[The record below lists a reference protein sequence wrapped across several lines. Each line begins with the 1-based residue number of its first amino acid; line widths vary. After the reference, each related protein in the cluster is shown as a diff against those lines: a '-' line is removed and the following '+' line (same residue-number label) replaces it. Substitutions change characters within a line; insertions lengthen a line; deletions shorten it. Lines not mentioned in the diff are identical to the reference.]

1 MRYIK
6 NYTSFLLEKK
16 NIELPWC
23 DFFNRNFRRVVGNNK
38 EAKIEKLQKFLSK
51 DIFNSVLNKS
61 IILSDTDKKLYSQSN
76 TIDKFAILMK
86 SEYNNQM
93 TDIYYDDL
101 GNIKDF
107 LSDTGTT
114 LAMLDVSD
122 FEHLVDKANEYHE
135 RLASGISPTTSSIRT
150 DETENTD
157 VFITY
162 PNGWYWINLNTSFSE
177 DEKKNMGHCG
187 QDSGKILFSL
197 RDDKKQSH
205 VTASYDVNQ
214 KALYQIKGRG
224 NTKPLPIYHKMI
236 VDMVLNEK
244 YQVEIFKTGS
254 YKPELDFSLTDLPED
269 EMKAIYK
276 QKPSLEMTDKMFEQY
291 LKIGDYKSM
300 LSMCVNGFVY
310 TGYMSKA
317 DSNEKIQKIFDFIDE
332 QKINPEKNKDIVKR
346 FIESTI
352 LLTWKAAGYDDE
364 ILDTISSLG
373 VPLDYSEYDIIEYPD
388 IERLQKYFKIEIND
402 YTLSHYI
409 VQVDMVAF
417 NYAIST
423 KDFYLN
429 NDMLESLVDGNV
441 SFIQAEYFLSKIITS
456 DYKMSL
462 YLLTSYLATAN
473 VKNMTTNLDSKIN
486 MFISEF
492 DLYIKDTVETIGS
505 DIANMDSVNLNFDI
519 KRSII
524 DKVFSY
530 KTFDYDD
537 IYDILYEFDNKGT
550 SNIFNDMVLGII
562 LGHKDYVKILEMI
575 FEKRLDHKY
584 IFKTISLCGANKD
597 NVYKH
602 ISDIFNKSN
611 HTKYCLQFL
620 DKYFENICPDYASS
634 KIDISPE
641 MEKELKEIANDLPDF
656 DRTYTYSTAYDYI
669 VNYL

>member
-1 MRYIK
+1 MRYLK
-6 NYTSFLLEKK
+6 DYNTFLFEKK
-16 NIELPWC
+16 TMELPWS

-61 IILSDTDKKLYSQSN
+61 IILSDTDKKLHSQSN

-93 TDIYYDDL
+93 YDRYYDDL

-114 LAMLDVSD
+114 LAMLDVRD

-135 RLASGISPTTSSIRT
+135 RLASDISTSSIRT

-157 VFITY
+157 IFITY

-187 QDSGKILFSL
+187 MDCGKILFSL

-205 VTASYDVNQ
+205 VTASYDTNY
-214 KALYQIKGRG
+214 KALHQIKGRG
-224 NTKPLPIYHKMI
+224 NTKPLSIYHKMI

-244 YQVEIFKTGS
+244 YPVEIFKTGA

-276 QKPSLEMTDKMFEQY
+276 QKPSLETTDKMFEQY

-310 TGYMSKA
+310 TGYISKA
-317 DSNEKIQKIFDFIDE
+317 DNNKHILEIFDFIDE

-352 LLTWKAAGYDDE
+352 LLTWEAARYDDE

-373 VPLDYSEYDIIEYPD
+373 VSLDYSEYDIIEYPG

-402 YTLSHYI
+402 VTLSHYI
-409 VQVDMVAF
+409 TETYMDAF

-429 NDMLESLVDGNV
+429 NDILESLVSENV
-441 SFIQAEYFLSKIITS
+441 SFIQAEYFLSKITTS

-462 YLLTSYLATAN
+462 YMLTKYLVDAN
-473 VKNMTTNLDSKIN
+473 VKNMTTNLDSKIK
-486 MFISEF
+486 MFISDF
-492 DLYIKDTVETIGS
+492 DLYIKDTVETLGG
-505 DIANMDSVNLNFDI
+505 DIANMNVVNLNIDI

-530 KTFDYDD
+530 KTVDYDD
-537 IYDILYEFDNKGT
+537 IDDILYQCDNKGV
-550 SNIFNDMVLGII
+550 SNIFVDMVLEII
-562 LGHKDYVKILEMI
+562 LKYKDFVKILEMI
-575 FEKRLDHKY
+575 FKNRLDHKY
-584 IFKTISLCGANKD
+584 IFKTISLSSVNKD
-597 NVYKH
+597 VVYKRL
-602 ISDIFNKSN
+602 SDIFNKSN
-611 HTKYCLQFL
+611 HTRYCLQFL
-620 DKYFENICPDYASS
+620 DEYFENICPDYASS
-634 KIDISPE
+634 EINISPE
-641 MEKELKEIANDLPDF
+641 MEKELKESANDLLDF